1 MIALRAAARSFAL
14 ICPRH
19 FVTQVGPSTFFSA
32 KQFEVFDV
40 ELLAIKSCERTTS
53 GMFSTVACK

>member
-1 MIALRAAARSFAL
+1 MHSADSRSFRA
-14 ICPRH
+14 PA
-19 FVTQVGPSTFFSA
+19 VTQVGPSTFFSA